1 MRSGIFDTPAG
12 VHHGGNRDSAQTVRE
27 SRDFQLIFCR
37 FGQGGEGSMAD
48 PKQFTSGA
56 LSQGSGTNPAASVG
70 ASPSTSQGM
79 SRGQPDGS
87 RAVQDAKEM
96 GTEVIGAVREG
107 ASSFF
112 EEQRDRAAGEIA
124 SFGEMLRRSARALDE
139 NRSTMIGQYAEGAA
153 DEITQFAER
162 LRNRSLG
169 MMAEEVEDFARQWPA
184 AFMAAAVGAG
194 FLAGRFLISSSSRP
208 RPQTMSAPRPTAS
221 APQPMGGARHDFG
234 AIGGTVPSG
243 NAGYGGSGIR
253 EPR

>member
-1 MRSGIFDTPAG
+1 
-12 VHHGGNRDSAQTVRE
+12 
-27 SRDFQLIFCR
+27 
-37 FGQGGEGSMAD
+37 MAD
-48 PKQFTSGA
+48 PKQFTSGS

-87 RAVQDAKEM
+87 RVVQDAKEM

-112 EEQRDRAAGEIA
+112 EEQRNRAASEIA
-124 SFGEMLRRSARALDE
+124 AFGEMLRRSARTLDD
-139 NRSTMIGQYAEGAA
+139 NRSTVIGQYAEGAA
-153 DEITQFAER
+153 DDITQFAER

-169 MMAEEVEDFARQWPA
+169 MLAEDVEDFARQWPA

-194 FLAGRFLISSSSRP
+194 FLAGRFLTSSSSRP
-208 RPQTMSAPRPTAS
+208 RPQTMSTPRPTS

-234 AIGGTVPSG
+234 AVGGTVPSG

-253 EPR
+253 EPH

>member
-1 MRSGIFDTPAG
+1 
-12 VHHGGNRDSAQTVRE
+12 
-27 SRDFQLIFCR
+27 
-37 FGQGGEGSMAD
+37 MAD

-70 ASPSTSQGM
+70 ASPSTSPGTSQGM
-79 SRGQPDGS
+79 ARGQPDGS
-87 RAVQDAKEM
+87 RVVQDAKEM

>member
-1 MRSGIFDTPAG
+1 
-12 VHHGGNRDSAQTVRE
+12 
-27 SRDFQLIFCR
+27 
-37 FGQGGEGSMAD
+37 MAD
-48 PKQFTSGA
+48 PKQFTSGS
-56 LSQGSGTNPAASVG
+56 LSQGSGTNPAASGG

-87 RAVQDAKEM
+87 RVVEDAKEI

-112 EEQRDRAAGEIA
+112 EEQRNRAASEIA
-124 SFGEMLRRSARALDE
+124 SFGEMLRRSARTLDD
-139 NRSTMIGQYAEGAA
+139 NRSTVIGQYAEGAA
-153 DEITQFAER
+153 DEITQFADR

-169 MMAEEVEDFARQWPA
+169 MMAEDVEDFARQWPA

-208 RPQTMSAPRPTAS
+208 RPQSMPAQRPTSS

-234 AIGGTVPSG
+234 AVGGTVPSG

-253 EPR
+253 EPH

>member
-1 MRSGIFDTPAG
+1 
-12 VHHGGNRDSAQTVRE
+12 
-27 SRDFQLIFCR
+27 
-37 FGQGGEGSMAD
+37 MA
-48 PKQFTSGA
+48 
-56 LSQGSGTNPAASVG
+56 
-70 ASPSTSQGM
+70 
-79 SRGQPDGS
+79 RGQPDGS

>member
-1 MRSGIFDTPAG
+1 
-12 VHHGGNRDSAQTVRE
+12 
-27 SRDFQLIFCR
+27 
-37 FGQGGEGSMAD
+37 MAD
-48 PKQFTSGA
+48 PKQFTAGP
-56 LSQGSGTNPAASVG
+56 LSQGSGTNPTG
-70 ASPSTSQGM
+70 ASPTSAPQGM

-96 GTEVIGAVREG
+96 GSEVIGAVREG